1 MQHLYMKLRK
11 QSPKNRL
18 DSMQIIVLPFLIF
31 VSCVSQ
37 PTTPTPDWI
46 LASNSNPNHWIG
58 VGSIEKPF
66 SGNIREAA
74 RSQAVNEIASQITI
88 QISSNFTNIM
98 TEYNYDIN
106 TFSKSIIDSR
116 VENNLGAIK
125 FYKKNGFK
133 RLGMRKNYYNLQNE
147 IKIDAFFFEKKINE

>member
-1 MQHLYMKLRK
+1 MQPLFMKLRK
-11 QSPKNRL
+11 HSPENRL
-18 DSMQIIVLPFLIF
+18 DTVQIFFFLLLIF

-37 PTTPTPDWI
+37 PTTPRPDWI
-46 LASNSNPNHWIG
+46 LTSNSNSNDWVG

-98 TEYNYDIN
+98 TEH
-106 TFSKSIIDSR
+106 
-116 VENNLGAIK
+116 NLSLIH
-125 FYKKNGFK
+125 
-133 RLGMRKNYYNLQNE
+133 
-147 IKIDAFFFEKKINE
+147 I